1 MLKLMVVWGY
11 GTPTKGDV
19 GMGTHCP
26 GAKRS
31 RTGMEEKKVE
41 ELLAWKTVQ
50 SDFTPYYGKRILK
63 RFASGVRKEHFQAT
77 DGFM

>member
-31 RTGMEEKKVE
+31 RMGMEEGIRKKKLKNCWPGKLFRVIS
-41 ELLAWKTVQ
+41 LLIMVNG
-50 SDFTPYYGKRILK
+50 S
-63 RFASGVRKEHFQAT
+63 
-77 DGFM
+77 